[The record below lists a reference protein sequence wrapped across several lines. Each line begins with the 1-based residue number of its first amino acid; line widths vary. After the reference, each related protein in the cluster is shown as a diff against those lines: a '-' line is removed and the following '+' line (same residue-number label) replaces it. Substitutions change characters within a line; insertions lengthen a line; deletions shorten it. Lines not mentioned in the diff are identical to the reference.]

1 MGRILFL
8 VLTVVAILFDD
19 SNKENVCNF
28 YRRQY
33 MRKVNN
39 RKNRA
44 RFQICLRSTIKAL
57 ERQQ

>member
-8 VLTVVAILFDD
+8 VLTVVAILFDG

-28 YRRQY
+28 CRRQY
-33 MRKVNN
+33 MLKVNN
-39 RKNRA
+39 RNNRA
-44 RFQICLRSTIKAL
+44 RFQKRSTIKAL